1 MSRVNARRTYSSPLR
16 QGQAQATRRA
26 VLQAAHELFIAQGYG
41 ATTVEQIAQRAG
53 VSKPT
58 VFSAVG
64 NKQQLLRAVRA
75 EGEQP

>member
-1 MSRVNARRTYSSPLR
+1 VLDAAR
-16 QGQAQATRRA
+16 Q
-26 VLQAAHELFIAQGYG
+26 LFIAQGYG

-64 NKQQLLRAVRA
+64 NKQMVLRAARDTA
-75 EGEQP
+75 LAGDGEPVPVPGGR